1 MPFLMMIPAA
11 GPDPA
16 EAACEIG
23 HGAAALVEAAAGQ
36 LLTIEDVG
44 GDRAAQLFAFTRTDA
59 REFLSPHHTR
69 VFSNSYRLTLGMR
82 LVTNRRRP
90 IMVLGRDG
98 GACHDLLLPAAS
110 REGLAAAGLAE
121 EDPRDIAAAA
131 LARHGL
137 AVPKLPDPV
146 NLFLDVA
153 VEPSGRLVPRLAA
166 PAPGR
171 AVTCRVLI
179 DCRILVAAG
188 ASDLGIARGRGVLRV
203 RVHNRLEDGRSIPAD
218 GARP

>member
-1 MPFLMMIPAA
+1 A

-82 LVTNRRRP
+82 LVDEKGAAVADYACPDLHDAP
-90 IMVLGRDG
+90 IPLG
-98 GACHDLLLPAAS
+98 H
-110 REGLAAAGLAE
+110 
-121 EDPRDIAAAA
+121 
-131 LARHGL
+131 
-137 AVPKLPDPV
+137 K
-146 NLFLDVA
+146 
-153 VEPSGRLVPRLAA
+153 
-166 PAPGR
+166 
-171 AVTCRVLI
+171 
-179 DCRILVAAG
+179 
-188 ASDLGIARGRGVLRV
+188 
-203 RVHNRLEDGRSIPAD
+203 
-218 GARP
+218 